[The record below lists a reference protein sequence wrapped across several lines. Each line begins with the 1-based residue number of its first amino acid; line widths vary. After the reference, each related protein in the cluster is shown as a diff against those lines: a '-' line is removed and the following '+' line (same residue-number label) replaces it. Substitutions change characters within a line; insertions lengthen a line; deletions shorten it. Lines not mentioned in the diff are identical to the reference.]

1 MVILMALM
9 ALIALVFA
17 GFSIK
22 LCYELVKVQRWFA
35 AALMAIFGVLGL
47 GAVAYC
53 ALVIWAIFHISV

>member
-22 LCYELVKVQRWFA
+22 LCYELVKVQRWFG
-35 AALMAIFGVLGL
+35 AALMAIVSVLGL
-47 GAVAYC
+47 SAVAYC
-53 ALVIWAIFHISV
+53 ALVIWAVFHISV